1 MSDFEERLLALDSRL
16 EELQKLG
23 KAVVSAISRTRAAV
37 KVGRSSEITR
47 GLGTI
52 SQRIAEVNGTA
63 HDLASGWSFDTSS
76 YLADGRFLDDL
87 KAAAAENGLS
97 LFEKDGRIYCFPLL
111 LRVDPKDTAVKIGRT
126 LERRIRPS
134 ELARLLVAAQKRP
147 QRFREERFLRILY
160 GMWRHKVG
168 TGWRGTG
175 AGPVVAL
182 ADIHEMLTLLPG
194 ADYPVEEFARDLLLL
209 DRKPDLRTP
218 DGCRFELPASTLS
231 KGGMKRVVVYDE
243 QGRERTY
250 IGLRFVKET

>member
-1 MSDFEERLLALDSRL
+1 M
-16 EELQKLG
+16 
-23 KAVVSAISRTRAAV
+23 
-37 KVGRSSEITR
+37 
-47 GLGTI
+47 
-52 SQRIAEVNGTA
+52 
-63 HDLASGWSFDTSS
+63 
-76 YLADGRFLDDL
+76 
-87 KAAAAENGLS
+87 
-97 LFEKDGRIYCFPLL
+97 
-111 LRVDPKDTAVKIGRT
+111 LRVDPKDSAIKIGRT

-134 ELARLLVAAQKRP
+134 ELARRLATAQKRP

-160 GMWRHKVG
+160 GVWRRMVG
-168 TGWRGTG
+168 PNWRGTG
-175 AGPVVAL
+175 TGPVVAL

-209 DRKPDLRTP
+209 DRRPDLRTP